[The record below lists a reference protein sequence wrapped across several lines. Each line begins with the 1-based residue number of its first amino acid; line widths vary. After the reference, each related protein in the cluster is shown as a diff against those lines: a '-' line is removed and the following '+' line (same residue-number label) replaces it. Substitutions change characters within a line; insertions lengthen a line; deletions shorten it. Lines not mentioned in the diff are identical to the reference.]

1 MKIHTKRCKPFLAN
15 PNLKNLLNKRERT
28 ISFNNITELTAEL
41 KNGNVTNSISQV
53 PLKNENDKT
62 LVKTVEEKQKTV
74 INLCKLGLNISC
86 IKPTNNK
93 MTSDHVTNSFEK
105 NVIKITDNND
115 KLISENEK
123 LLVFENILG
132 PENY

>member
-15 PNLKNLLNKRERT
+15 PNLKNLLSKRERT
-28 ISFNNITELTAEL
+28 ISFNNIAELTAEL
-41 KNGNVTNSISQV
+41 KNGNVTNSISV
-53 PLKNENDKT
+53 PLKNQNDKT

-86 IKPTNNK
+86 IKPTNDK
-93 MTSDHVTNSFEK
+93 SCPDYVTNSFEK
-105 NVIKITDNND
+105 NVDNND